1 MRHNLTSRFH
11 GVARLGVCLAVLSLW
26 GCGSEPVKAPEP
38 TPTPPVVEQPPPAPV
53 RDTLTLPPSAYSAQF
68 LKADQLLADNQWM
81 AASEVLA
88 TIPTSGRSP
97 GDGIYITYLQARIA
111 FIRGKQGQALAML
124 DTLNYPGIDPAQR
137 YRILNLR
144 RYILQMSGDYLESA
158 RLGDEALRMASA
170 ADAPALKRS
179 IWHDLQRINTVQLE
193 EAASAAAVDPR
204 WQNWLEL
211 ALLTRAPLAAQ
222 LQSLPLWLQT
232 NPQHPAANPLPGG
245 LGYLLNPPPGI
256 QKAALI
262 LPLSGR
268 LAAAGRAVRDGYMAG
283 YYAARESGSP
293 PMEVM
298 ILDQDSYGSASAAY
312 DAALARG
319 ASVVVG
325 PLSKEAVAELGS
337 KTDRTIPVLALNR
350 LDAEE
355 VTTPGSSALVQ
366 FALAPEDEARDVASL
381 AYGQGARSAL
391 ILRPAGDW
399 GSKVAEALIG
409 RWQELGGN
417 IANSVTYSGREDYSD
432 SVKEALG
439 IPASEQRAQEIRNT
453 LGANLEFNARRR
465 QDVDAIFLLSSNG
478 AEARSLKPLLAFHYA
493 ASVPVYAI
501 SSIYSGIAD
510 PRDRDLDGVRFVEM
524 PWLLG
529 GSAEL
534 KNAIAAGKTGSDSF
548 TRLNALGAD
557 AYLVQSQFLRLQ
569 AGADVLFRGS
579 TGLLRMDPQLQI
591 ERELVLAEF
600 DDGVVKPQ

>member
-1 MRHNLTSRFH
+1 MRENLTSRFC
-11 GVARLGVCLAVLSLW
+11 GVAKLGTCLVLLGLW
-26 GCGSEPVKAPEP
+26 GCGSEPVKGPEP
-38 TPTPPVVEQPPPAPV
+38 EPAPPVVEQPPPAPV
-53 RDTLTLPPSAYSAQF
+53 RSTLTLPPSAYSEQF

-88 TIPTSGRSP
+88 TIPTNGRSP
-97 GDGIYITYLQARIA
+97 TDGVYITYLQARIDY
-111 FIRGKQGQALAML
+111 IRGEQGQALALL
-124 DTLNYPGIDPAQR
+124 DTVNYPGIDPAQR

-158 RLGDEALRMASA
+158 RLGDEVLRLAPA
-170 ADAPALKRS
+170 TDAPALRRS
-179 IWHDLQRINTVQLE
+179 IWHDLQRVNTGQLE
-193 EAASAAAVDPR
+193 EAAGAAVDTR

-222 LQSLPLWLQT
+222 LQSLPLWLQN

-245 LGYLLNPPPGI
+245 LGYLLSPPPGI
-256 QKAALI
+256 QKVALI

-268 LAAAGRAVRDGYMAG
+268 LAPAGRAVRDGYLAS
-283 YYAARESGSP
+283 YYAARESGGP
-293 PMEVM
+293 PME
-298 ILDQDSYGSASAAY
+298 ITFIDQDSYGSASVAY
-312 DAALARG
+312 DAALAQG
-319 ASVVVG
+319 ASIVVG
-325 PLSKEAVAELGS
+325 PLSREAVAELNSRG
-337 KTDRTIPVLALNR
+337 DRTIPVLALNR

-355 VTTPGSSALVQ
+355 VTPPGGSALVQ
-366 FALAPEDEARDVASL
+366 FALAPEDEARDIANL
-381 AYGQGARSAL
+381 AFGQGARTAL
-391 ILRPAGDW
+391 VLRPAGEW
-399 GSKVAEALIG
+399 GSKVAEVLME

-439 IPASEQRAQEIRNT
+439 IPASEQRAQEIREIIGT
-453 LGANLEFNARRR
+453 KLEFNARRR
-465 QDVDAIFLLSSNG
+465 QDVDVIFLLSSNG

-501 SSIYSGIAD
+501 SSIYSGIPD

-529 GSAEL
+529 DNAGL
-534 KNAIAAGKTGSDSF
+534 RNAIAAGKTGSDSY

-557 AYLVQSQFLRLQ
+557 AYLIQSQFLRLQ
-569 AGADVLFRGS
+569 AGADALFRGS
-579 TGLLRMDPQLQI
+579 TGLLTMDPRLQI

-600 DDGVVKPQ
+600 DDGAVTPQ

>member
-1 MRHNLTSRFH
+1 MRDNLTSRFY
-11 GVARLGVCLAVLSLW
+11 GIAQLGTCLVLLGLW
-26 GCGSEPVKAPEP
+26 GCGSEPVKQPEP
-38 TPTPPVVEQPPPAPV
+38 PPTPPVVEQPPPTPV
-53 RDTLTLPPSAYSAQF
+53 RDTLTLPPSAYSEQF

-88 TIPTSGRSP
+88 AIPASGRSP
-97 GDGIYITYLQARIA
+97 TDGVYITYLQARIDY
-111 FIRGKQGQALAML
+111 IRGEQGQALALL

-158 RLGDEALRMASA
+158 RLGDEILRLAPAS
-170 ADAPALKRS
+170 DAPALQRS
-179 IWHDLQRINTVQLE
+179 IWRDLQRIDTTQLE
-193 EAASAAAVDPR
+193 EAAGTAVDTR
-204 WQNWLEL
+204 WQHWLEL

-222 LQSLPLWLQT
+222 LQSLPLWLQN

-256 QKAALI
+256 QRVALI

-268 LAAAGRAVRDGYMAG
+268 LAPAGRAVRDGYLAA

-293 PMEVM
+293 PMDVM
-298 ILDQDSYGSASAAY
+298 VLDQDSYGSASVAY
-312 DAALARG
+312 DAALAQG
-319 ASVVVG
+319 ASIVVG
-325 PLSKEAVAELGS
+325 PLSKEAVAEL
-337 KTDRTIPVLALNR
+337 TTRADRTIPVLALNR

-355 VTTPGSSALVQ
+355 VTVAGSSALVQ
-366 FALAPEDEARDVASL
+366 FALAPEDEARDIASL
-381 AYGQGARSAL
+381 AFGQGARTAL
-391 ILRPAGDW
+391 ILRPAGEW

-409 RWQELGGN
+409 RWQDLGGN
-417 IANSVTYSGREDYSD
+417 IANSVTYNGREDYSD

-439 IPASEQRAQEIRNT
+439 IPASEQRAREIRDI
-453 LGANLEFNARRR
+453 LGTNLEFNARRR
-465 QDVDAIFLLSSNG
+465 QDVDVIFLLSSNG

-501 SSIYSGIAD
+501 SSIYSGKPD
-510 PRDRDLDGVRFVEM
+510 PRDRDLDGVRLVEM

-529 GSAEL
+529 KNTEL
-534 KNAIAAGKTGSDSF
+534 RNAIAAGKTGSDSF

-569 AGADVLFRGS
+569 AGADALFRGS
-579 TGLLRMDPQLQI
+579 TGLLSMDPQLQI
-591 ERELVLAEF
+591 ERELELAEF
-600 DDGVVKPQ
+600 DDGAVKPQ